1 MVKVIRYNTISSI
14 PHKMKLQEMQLPT
27 CEPVGEYQVDTSHFV
42 PQCESGAVVLRA
54 GEAGQ
59 GMYDFQDGKDTGAPV
74 PSNRRHGYTGD
85 IAEASVNFRESVH
98 NAKDSLDKAKM
109 EYVND
114 KASKELE
121 AAKSGSTGS
130 TGSTG
135 QTNNS

>member
-42 PQCESGAVVLRA
+42 PQCESGAVVLSAGQA
-54 GEAGQ
+54 GEGI
-59 GMYDFQDGKDTGAPV
+59 YDFQNGVDTGAPV

-85 IAEASVNFRESVH
+85 IAEASVNYRESVH
-98 NAKDSLDKAKM
+98 NAKESVDKAKM

-114 KASKELE
+114 MASKEAE
-121 AAKSGSTGS
+121 AAKAGSTV
-130 TGSTG
+130 